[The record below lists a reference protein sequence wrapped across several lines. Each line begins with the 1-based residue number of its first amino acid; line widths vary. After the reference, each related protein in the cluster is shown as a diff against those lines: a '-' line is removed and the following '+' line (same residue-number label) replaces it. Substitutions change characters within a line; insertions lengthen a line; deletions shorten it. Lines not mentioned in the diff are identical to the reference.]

1 MIKCLLAKLTPTEVD
16 LQNCIPLRVK
26 SLFYR
31 DKKDMKKQLQSIDK
45 DIEFGNLK
53 LSASKCK
60 ELFEHGRKAQQN
72 R

>member
-1 MIKCLLAKLTPTEVD
+1 
-16 LQNCIPLRVK
+16 
-26 SLFYR
+26 
-31 DKKDMKKQLQSIDK
+31 MKKQLQSIDK
-45 DIEFGNLK
+45 DIEFGSLK